1 VKKLQSESPGLE
13 DHEALGKLI
22 AYGSDQVMSPSRHLY
37 CIRLKLQST
46 MQVHSS
52 LDKSSVIAGV
62 KFRKLETN
70 EEFSLKGETLEDA
83 IKVRQVLPVMSFES
97 VFACMAISLG
107 GRTSWPSSLLC
118 KDSFNK
124 PCMGMQTGNRQ
135 TALSLYAGTWLR
147 SVNVEIQLHTRN

>member
-22 AYGSDQVMSPSRHLY
+22 AYGSD
-37 CIRLKLQST
+37 
-46 MQVHSS
+46 QVHSS

-83 IKVRQVLPVMSFES
+83 IKEDEQAGLRPFYVKIVSTNRAWACRQ
-97 VFACMAISLG
+97 
-107 GRTSWPSSLLC
+107 
-118 KDSFNK
+118 
-124 PCMGMQTGNRQ
+124 
-135 TALSLYAGTWLR
+135 GTDR
-147 SVNVEIQLHTRN
+147 LH